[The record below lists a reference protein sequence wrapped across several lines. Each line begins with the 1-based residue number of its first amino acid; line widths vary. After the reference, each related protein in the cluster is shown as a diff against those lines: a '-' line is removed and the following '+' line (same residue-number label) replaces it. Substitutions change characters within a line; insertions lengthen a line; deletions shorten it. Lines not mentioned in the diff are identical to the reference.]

1 VTTLGLEI
9 LTTVGK
15 YSEPRRPADAAVVDL
30 IWRMLLCPAFDSL
43 AISIRIVT
51 LVVVTT
57 PSLMLRAIPAAT
69 SPVVQYGKPWS
80 SNLVG
85 PRR

>member
-1 VTTLGLEI
+1 MTTLGLKI
-9 LTTVGK
+9 YPTVGK
-15 YSEPRRPADAAVVDL
+15 YSEPRRPADGAVVDL
-30 IWRMLLCPAFDSL
+30 IWRMLLCPALDSL
-43 AISIRIVT
+43 AISIRIVA
-51 LVVVTT
+51 LVVVT
-57 PSLMLRAIPAAT
+57 SLILRAIPAAI